1 MPDNV
6 VFAAGTTATYKNN
19 GSAGAGTALDGLI
32 SIGANTKTR
41 TETEITELS
50 GLVIRKRP
58 VRTDPG
64 TVTFNFLVKDTAPAT
79 NQWTTLSAL
88 VDAGTLID
96 ITVNL
101 PGTFDNTTQLF
112 PTFTGYLKDIS
123 SADIQT
129 GDDRLSYTVTM
140 QQTT

>member
-123 SADIQT
+123 SADIQA

>member
-19 GSAGAGTALDGLI
+19 GASGAGTALDGLI

-64 TVTFNFLVKDTAPAT
+64 TVAFNFLVKDTAPAT

-101 PGTFDNTTQLF
+101 PGTFDNSTQLF
-112 PTFTGYLKDIS
+112 PTFTGYLKEIS

>member
-19 GSAGAGTALDGLI
+19 GTAGAGTALDGLI
-32 SIGANTKTR
+32 SIGGNSKTR
-41 TETEITELS
+41 TDTDITDLS

-64 TVTFNFLVKDTAPAT
+64 TVAFNFLVKDTAPAT

-88 VDAGTLID
+88 VDAGTLVD
-96 ITVNL
+96 VTVNL
-101 PGTFDNTTQLF
+101 PGTFDNTTPLF
-112 PTFTGYLKDIS
+112 PTFTGYLKEITTPEI
-123 SADIQT
+123 AT